1 MSVEPAGARTPPSRL
16 RLQALPRQLSGTGG
30 LALFLAVLIAAAA
43 VLQPSFFSLDNFRN
57 ILIQSAPLGFVVI
70 GQTLVILVRG
80 LDLSVASLMA
90 TVAVMATG
98 FNARED
104 SAMPAI
110 ILCGLALGLVTGL
123 INGLLVA
130 KRSISPFLATLAVM
144 IVLQGARFAYTQ
156 GAPSGS
162 LPPGFAEM
170 ATGTIAGIPISLV
183 ALVIAAAAV
192 AFLLTRTVLGRRLRL
207 VGDNPRAAALAGIQ
221 VDRCTILAYVLCSLL
236 ATIGGFF
243 LIGYVGI
250 VDNWT
255 GRGLDLDSIAA
266 AVMGGASLKGGQ
278 GSVLGSLLGA
288 LVLVM
293 IYNIVLIVGLSV
305 EFQFIVKGAII
316 VIAAAFYLRRA

>member
-1 MSVEPAGARTPPSRL
+1 MSVEPAPMRVRAARRL
-16 RLQALPRQLSGTGG
+16 ERLPAHLSGTGG
-30 LALFLAVLIAAAA
+30 LALFLALLIAVAAA
-43 VLQPSFFSLDNFRN
+43 LQPSFFSVDNFRN

-90 TVAVMATG
+90 TVAVLATG
-98 FNARED
+98 FD
-104 SAMPAI
+104 SRTDAAI
-110 ILCGLALGLVTGL
+110 PVIMLAGLALGAVTGL
-123 INGLLVA
+123 VNGVLVA
-130 KRSISPFLATLAVM
+130 KRGISPFLATLAVM
-144 IVLQGARFAYTQ
+144 IVLQGARFAYTR

-162 LPPGFAEM
+162 LPPGFA
-170 ATGTIAGIPISLV
+170 TLAGGKVLGVPVSLIV
-183 ALVIAAAAV
+183 LVITAAAV
-192 AFLLTRTVLGRRLRL
+192 AVLLSRTVLGRRLRL
-207 VGDNPRAAALAGIQ
+207 IGDNPHAAALAGIP
-221 VDRCTILAYVLCSLL
+221 VDRSTILAYVLCSLL
-236 ATIGGFF
+236 ATLGAFF

-293 IYNIVLIVGLSV
+293 IYNIVLLVGLSV
-305 EFQFIVKGAII
+305 EFQLIVKGAII
-316 VIAAAFYLRRA
+316 VVAAAFYLRRA